1 MLLKRYIPHYST
13 EALHLRHAVEDWA
26 TAEELLPDVREAISL
41 LDKVAY
47 LLAQAEKKL
56 QS

>member
-13 EALHLRHAVEDWA
+13 EAQHLRHAVEDWA
-26 TAEELLPDVREAISL
+26 TAEDLLPDVREVISL
-41 LDKVAY
+41 LDKAAY

-56 QS
+56 QL